1 MVYAMVSISI
11 VGLLVWAHIVCPNEE
26 TFFIPGSRSG
36 VPRIRG
42 TPDLGPTPRSGVPEW
57 LSNIGEFKPDNV
69 ILALGT
75 LGLGLPDPLFWT
87 PIWTPF

>member
-1 MVYAMVSISI
+1 MWYKHYRTQDNTLNSRSNSTEA
-11 VGLLVWAHIVCPNEE
+11 VGRVILGPLFPR
-26 TFFIPGSRSG
+26 TPDPGSQAR
-36 VPRIRG
+36 
-42 TPDLGPTPRSGVPEW
+42 DPRSGVPEW

-75 LGLGLPDPLFWT
+75 LGLGLPDPSFWT